1 MQTRWRVPAT
11 TANLGPGFDV
21 LGMALDLYNEIEM
34 EEIEQGLEI
43 TVEGEGAADIA
54 RDESN
59 LVYQAAL
66 AVFERVG
73 YAPAGLRIHLCNR
86 IPVTR
91 GLGSSSAAL
100 VGGLAAANRIC
111 GDALSREELL
121 EIATVM
127 EGHPD
132 NVAPV
137 LYGGFSVAG
146 HVRDKWRVQRLTPP
160 AGLCVVVAIPDFE
173 LHTEQARAVVPQQVS
188 LADAIFSASHV
199 GLIVAALQKN
209 DLELFGQC
217 LEDRL
222 HQSHRAELIPG
233 MNDVLKSA
241 EEAGAVGAALSGA
254 GPTLIAFTEGHRDE
268 VGHAMQQAFAAH
280 GVTCRIMHLYPDLS
294 GVCEHVVVPT
304 IV

>member
-1 MQTRWRVPAT
+1 
-11 TANLGPGFDV
+11 
-21 LGMALDLYNEIEM
+21 MALDLYNEVEM
-34 EEIEQGLEI
+34 EEIEHGLEI
-43 TVEGEGAADIA
+43 TVEGEGEHTIA

-66 AVFERVG
+66 AVFERAG
-73 YAPAGLRIHLCNR
+73 YAPAGLRIHLLNR

-100 VGGLAAANRIC
+100 VGGLAAANRLC

-121 EIATVM
+121 DIATEM

-137 LYGGFSVAG
+137 LYGGLLVAG
-146 HVRDKWRVQRLTPP
+146 QVRGKWRVQRLTPP

-173 LHTEQARAVVPQQVS
+173 LPTEQARSVVPQQVN

-199 GLIVAALQKN
+199 GLMIAALQKN

-222 HQSHRAELIPG
+222 HQSYRAELIPG
-233 MNDVLKSA
+233 MPDVLQSA
-241 EEAGAVGAALSGA
+241 EEAGALGAALSGA
-254 GPTLIAFTEGHRDE
+254 GPTLIAFTEGHREE
-268 VGHAMQQAFAAH
+268 VGHAMEAAFQRH
-280 GVTCRIMHLYPDLS
+280 GVSCRIIHLYPDLG

-304 IV
+304 SAGATGPGRG